1 MLIGKNLA
9 TSIYSDAAPPEWQ
22 AWMRWFLTVSRALLH
37 QGQFAGIVLGG
48 CSVLI
53 GWKKGDHAKTDL
65 DERFKR
71 FVAGE
76 GVVEYPR
83 VPQHS

>member
-1 MLIGKNLA
+1 MA
-9 TSIYSDAAPPEWQ
+9 RTDAVVFYCFYGFTAP
-22 AWMRWFLTVSRALLH
+22 R
-37 QGQFAGIVLGG
+37 QFSGIVLGG

-76 GVVEYPR
+76 GVVEHPWF
-83 VPQHS
+83 PQHS

>member
-1 MLIGKNLA
+1 MA
-9 TSIYSDAAPPEWQ
+9 SMDPV
-22 AWMRWFLTVSRALLH
+22 VSRRFWGFTAP
-37 QGQFAGIVLGG
+37 GQFAGIVLGG

-76 GVVEYPR
+76 GLVEHPW